1 MTDLKSGLLAHF
13 RAGILA
19 VSAVILLSACGG
31 GEPQLTRVEQGN
43 IDGVLHYGNGAEPKG
58 LDPHIV
64 TGVPE
69 NHIVSALFEGLVGK
83 HPETLEPIPGVAESW
98 EISPDARRYTFYL
111 REDARWHNGDP
122 VTAED
127 FRWSWMRL
135 LTPALGAQY
144 NYHLFPIVNAEAY
157 ANGEITDFAEVG
169 VTVLDPFT
177 LQVDLREPAAYFLQ
191 ILDHY
196 SAYPVHR
203 ATIEA
208 FGDLSDRLTPWAR
221 EGNLVGN
228 GPFRLTE
235 WQINSHVR
243 VEKAETY
250 WDADTV
256 QLNAVVFYPTEN
268 LVTEDRMFRDGQ
280 LHFTA
285 EIVLDKIPVY
295 QAEQP
300 EIVRIVPWL
309 GSYYYMFNTTR
320 PPFDDVRVRKALA
333 MTLDRD
339 LLVESVM
346 QGIVDPSY
354 ALVPP
359 DTLGYFPPKTF
370 EYDPDAARALLA
382 EAGYP
387 DGEGFPEFELLYNTQ
402 ESHRRI
408 AVAIQQMWMREL
420 NIPAQLT
427 NQEWQVYLE
436 NQDNLNYDVSR
447 RGWIGDY
454 VDPTT
459 FLEMYVT
466 DGGNNKTGFSDP
478 RYDEIILREA
488 PATLDRDKRYE
499 LYKEAETILIE
510 AMAIL
515 PIYTYKTKHLV
526 DPSVKGMPPN
536 IMDHYN
542 FKFISLEPVSDQG

>member
-1 MTDLKSGLLAHF
+1 
-13 RAGILA
+13 
-19 VSAVILLSACGG
+19 
-31 GEPQLTRVEQGN
+31 
-43 IDGVLHYGNGAEPKG
+43 
-58 LDPHIV
+58 
-64 TGVPE
+64 
-69 NHIVSALFEGLVGK
+69 
-83 HPETLEPIPGVAESW
+83 
-98 EISPDARRYTFYL
+98 
-111 REDARWHNGDP
+111 
-122 VTAED
+122 
-127 FRWSWMRL
+127 
-135 LTPALGAQY
+135 
-144 NYHLFPIVNAEAY
+144 
-157 ANGEITDFAEVG
+157 
-169 VTVLDPFT
+169 
-177 LQVDLREPAAYFLQ
+177 
-191 ILDHY
+191 
-196 SAYPVHR
+196 
-203 ATIEA
+203 
-208 FGDLSDRLTPWAR
+208 
-221 EGNLVGN
+221 
-228 GPFRLTE
+228 
-235 WQINSHVR
+235 